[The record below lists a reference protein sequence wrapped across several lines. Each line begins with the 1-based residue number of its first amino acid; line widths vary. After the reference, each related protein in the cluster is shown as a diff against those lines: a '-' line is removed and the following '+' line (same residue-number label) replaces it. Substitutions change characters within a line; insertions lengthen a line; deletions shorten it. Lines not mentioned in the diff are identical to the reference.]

1 MAFSS
6 PSDFKRYHVFSSFH
20 GPDVRSGFLS
30 HLHNHFESKGIT
42 PFKDQE
48 IERGHTIGPELIQAI
63 RESRVSIVVLSEKY
77 ASSGWCLDELV
88 EILKCKE
95 ASGHAVMT
103 IFYKVDPSSVRKQWG
118 DFGSTFKKTCEGKTE
133 EVKQRWSKALAY
145 IATVAGEHSLNW
157 DNEAEM
163 IQKIAIDVSNKLNV
177 TPSRDFEGMCD
188 DVKMIGIWGPA
199 GIGKTTIARA
209 LFNQLFT
216 GFRHSCFMGNIDVNN
231 YDSKLRLHNM
241 LLSKIL
247 NQKDMKIH
255 HLGAIEEWLRNQR
268 VLIVLDDVDDL
279 EQLEVLAK
287 ESFWFGPG
295 SRVIVT
301 LKDKKI
307 LMAHGINDIYH
318 VDYPSQKKALEIFCL
333 SAFKQS
339 SPQDGFEE
347 LARKVV
353 ELCGNLPLALR
364 VVGSSFYGESE
375 DEWRLQ
381 LYGIETNLDRK
392 IEHVLRV
399 GYDKLLE
406 KHQSLFLHIAC
417 FFNHESVDYVSTMLA
432 DSTLDVENGLKT
444 LAAKS
449 LVHISTHGL
458 VRMHCLLQQL
468 GRQVVVQQSGEP
480 GKRQFLVEA
489 KEIRDVL
496 ANETMSKI
504 GEFSIRKRVFEGMHN
519 LKFLKFYNGN
529 VSLLED
535 MKYLPRLRLLHWDS
549 YPRKRLPLTFQ
560 PECLVELYLVS
571 SKLEKLWGGIQPLT
585 NLKKINLEYSSNLKE
600 IPNLSKATNLETLRL
615 TGCESLMEIPSSIS
629 NLHKLEV
636 LDASGCSKLHVIPT
650 KINLSSLKMV
660 GMDDC
665 SRLRS
670 FPDISTNIKIL
681 SIRGTKIKEFPASIV
696 GGLGILLIGSRSLKR
711 LTHVPESVSYL
722 DLSHSDIKMIPD
734 YVIGLP
740 HLQHLTIGNCRKL
753 VSIEGHSPSLE
764 SIVAYRCISLESMCC
779 SFHRPI
785 LKLEFYNCLKLDNE
799 SKRRIILHSGH
810 RIIFLTGNE
819 VPAQFTHQTRGN
831 SITISL
837 SPGGEESFSVSS
849 RFRAC
854 LVLSPSKNSP
864 YSDINCFLRT
874 KQGVEINST
883 AKSIYSSPP
892 NRSLSEYLLIFFGD
906 IFPEAN
912 RCLMDVTP
920 NEIVFEFSSSSAKT
934 MECGVQILAE
944 GGQNCSVVEMGHS
957 ETGGNRNHLTDVLKV
972 SQVETIKNSNNTGH
986 WSWLLGKKKTELS
999 STLVSGSSD
1008 DTLMRHHEPEAVQ
1021 LSNDE
1026 NTRNLSRLLCI
1037 VSLVISVLL
1046 LFHCFFLQ
1054 MQ

>member
-1 MAFSS
+1 
-6 PSDFKRYHVFSSFH
+6 
-20 GPDVRSGFLS
+20 
-30 HLHNHFESKGIT
+30 
-42 PFKDQE
+42 
-48 IERGHTIGPELIQAI
+48 
-63 RESRVSIVVLSEKY
+63 
-77 ASSGWCLDELV
+77 
-88 EILKCKE
+88 
-95 ASGHAVMT
+95 
-103 IFYKVDPSSVRKQWG
+103 
-118 DFGSTFKKTCEGKTE
+118 
-133 EVKQRWSKALAY
+133 
-145 IATVAGEHSLNW
+145 
-157 DNEAEM
+157 
-163 IQKIAIDVSNKLNV
+163 
-177 TPSRDFEGMCD
+177 
-188 DVKMIGIWGPA
+188 MIGIWGPA

-496 ANETMSKI
+496 ANETGTGSIIGISFDMSKI